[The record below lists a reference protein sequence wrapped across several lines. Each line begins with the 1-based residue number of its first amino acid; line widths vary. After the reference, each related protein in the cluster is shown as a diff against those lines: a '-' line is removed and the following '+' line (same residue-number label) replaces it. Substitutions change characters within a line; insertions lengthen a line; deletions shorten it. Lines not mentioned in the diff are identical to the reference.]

1 MGFLMHRD
9 FAALAA
15 FFRDNARWLL
25 AGFLL
30 ALGSSFGQ
38 TYFIAIFAE
47 PFRGEFNLSHG
58 EWGMIYM
65 AGTLASAACLIQL
78 GPRVDDMAPRRLAM
92 IVLAAF
98 TLVCLGMAAAPNWWV
113 LLLLVFGLRLCGQG
127 MLSHLSQTLT
137 ARWFAAT
144 RGRALAVAGFGYP
157 LGEAVAPLLAVGLIA
172 AIGWRATWGVAAIFL
187 IAVLAPALWLLLSR
201 PRQPRGA
208 ADTAALEGAGLGGRH
223 WNRGE
228 AVRSAPFWLIAAGI
242 ISPSCIITVVFFLP
256 AHIAD
261 TKGWALA
268 DWAATYSIYALV
280 SVGSSLLAGWAI
292 DRYSARSLLAI
303 YQLPMAAALTVLAF
317 GRDVS
322 TMPLFMSLLGLTGGA
337 ASAIHAS
344 LMAELF
350 GSRHLGAIKALAH
363 AMMVLA
369 SAAGPGAVG
378 LLLDAGV
385 AFETQCLWMAGYV
398 GALSMLYMMSAARLR
413 DPEPSS
419 PTST

>member
-1 MGFLMHRD
+1 MFRD
-9 FAALAA
+9 IATLVA
-15 FFRDNARWLL
+15 FISDNARWLA

-47 PFRGEFNLSHG
+47 PIRAEFGLSHG
-58 EWGMIYM
+58 QWGIIYM
-65 AGTLASAACLIQL
+65 VGTLASAACLIQL
-78 GPRVDDMAPRRLAM
+78 GRRVDDMAPRRLAM
-92 IVLAAF
+92 MVIAAF
-98 TLVCLGMAAAPNWWV
+98 TLVCLGMTATPNWWI
-113 LLLLVFGLRLCGQG
+113 LLFLVFGLRLCGQG

-137 ARWFAAT
+137 ARWFSAT

-157 LGEAVAPLLAVGLIA
+157 LGEALTPLLAVGLIA
-172 AIGWRATWGVAAIFL
+172 AIGWRATWGVAAICL
-187 IAVLAPALWLLLSR
+187 LAVLAPALWFLLKR

-208 ADTAALEGAGLGGRH
+208 AEAASLNSAGLGGRH
-223 WNRGE
+223 WTRGE
-228 AVRSAPFWLIAAGI
+228 AVRSTPFWLIAAGI

-256 AHIAD
+256 AHIAE
-261 TKGWALA
+261 TKDWPLV

-280 SVGSSLLAGWAI
+280 SVGASLLAGWAI
-292 DRYSARSLLAI
+292 DRFSARSLLAV

-363 AMMVLA
+363 ALMVFA

-378 LLLDAGV
+378 LLLDGGV

-398 GALSMLYMMSAARLR
+398 GLISLLYAATAARLR
-413 DPEPSS
+413 DPAPE
-419 PTST
+419 TQKLT